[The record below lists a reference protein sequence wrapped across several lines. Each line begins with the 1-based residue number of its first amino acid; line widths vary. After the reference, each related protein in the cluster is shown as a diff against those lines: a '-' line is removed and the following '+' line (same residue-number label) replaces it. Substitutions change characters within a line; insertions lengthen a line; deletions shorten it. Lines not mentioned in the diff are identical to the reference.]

1 MESDTRIALV
11 ALLIVILIV
20 LGVAWLVPRLLG

>member
-1 MESDTRIALV
+1 MESDTKIALV

>member
-1 MESDTRIALV
+1 MDSDTRIALV

-20 LGVAWLVPRLLG
+20 LGVAWLVPQLLG